1 MHQVNQLKV
10 AKVVKYIL
18 VALAISILS
27 FLAQS
32 AFAQGEIEIA
42 LFLLVGIFGI
52 GITYLTKISIPLKFF
67 LPGLLFLAAFAL
79 GPVLYTLVMSGFQYQ
94 TGNYISKDAAIERI
108 TLLGVEP
115 DEAGTTFD
123 VVVGR
128 DASGDFA
135 VLASDPFVTNQYFI
149 ASESN
154 LVPVDPASLELD
166 SDGIAQGGSGFKPL
180 ANKELRRVDQEL
192 TQIRFKYQG
201 DYFLQLEGSDI
212 AAVKRQKLEYL
223 RDSDQFRNLIDGT
236 LYSDNGLGNYANL
249 ENPEDVIQPGWRSP
263 IWFSHYI
270 DLFTDSK
277 VRAPLVKVFIW
288 TVIFASLTVLTQF
301 SLGLLVALAMNRPI
315 WGRRIY
321 RSIFILPYAMP
332 SIMSILIWGG
342 MFDTE
347 FGAINNLFNSDV
359 AWFQNANFA
368 RAAVIIVN
376 LWLGFPYF
384 YLVSSGAL
392 QAIPSELSE
401 AAAIDGASGRQT
413 FWRITLPLLLQV
425 LSPLLVASFAF
436 NFNNFN
442 LIYLLTGGGPRND
455 LDGEIAGATDILI
468 SYTYR
473 IAFGT
478 NIQNLGLASAISV
491 IIFIIVASISLY
503 GIKKSKVLD
512 SFK

>member
-1 MHQVNQLKV
+1 LNRLKV
-10 AKVVKYIL
+10 AKLIKYIL

-42 LFLLVGIFGI
+42 LFLAVSILAI
-52 GITYLTKISIPLKFF
+52 GITYLTKLSVPLKFF
-67 LPGLLFLAAFAL
+67 LPGLLFLAAFSL
-79 GPVLYTLVMSGFQYQ
+79 GPVLYTLGMSGFQFQ

-108 TLLGVEP
+108 KLLGVQS
-115 DEAGTTFD
+115 DESGTTFD
-123 VVVGR
+123 VIAGR
-128 DASGDFA
+128 DESGNFA
-135 VLASDPFVTNQYFI
+135 LLASDPFVTKQYFI
-149 ASESN
+149 STPNN
-154 LVPVDPASLELD
+154 LIKLD
-166 SDGIAQGGSGFKPL
+166 SFTLALNSDGIATEAPGFKPFT
-180 ANKELRRVDQEL
+180 NQELRQVDQTL
-192 TQIRFKYQG
+192 VTTRFKY
-201 DYFLQLEGSDI
+201 DDPFFLQLEGSSL
-212 AAVKRQKLEYL
+212 AAVKQQKLEYL
-223 RDSDQFRNLIDGT
+223 DATDQFRNLLSGDI
-236 LYSDNGLGNYANL
+236 YSDNGRGNYVA
-249 ENPEDVIQPGWRSP
+249 ENNVDDILQPGWRSP

-270 DLFTDSK
+270 DLFSDPK

-288 TVIFASLTVLTQF
+288 TVIFAFLTVLTQF

-359 AWFQNANFA
+359 AWFQNPNFA

-401 AAAIDGASGRQT
+401 AAAIDGATGKQT
-413 FWRITLPLLLQV
+413 FWKITLPLLLQV
-425 LSPLLVASFAF
+425 LAPLLVASFAF

-503 GIKKSKVLD
+503 GIRKSKVLE

>member
-1 MHQVNQLKV
+1 MNQLKV
-10 AKVVKYIL
+10 AKLFKYIA
-18 VALAISILS
+18 VALVIAILS

-32 AFAQGEIEIA
+32 AFAQGELEIA
-42 LFLLVGIFGI
+42 LFLLVAILGV

-94 TGNYISKDAAIERI
+94 TGNYISKESAIERI
-108 TLLGVEP
+108 TTLGVEP
-115 DEAGTTFD
+115 DQAGTTFD

-128 DASGDFA
+128 DEDGNFA
-135 VLASDPFVTNQYFI
+135 ILASDPFVTNQYFI
-149 ASESN
+149 ASESE
-154 LVPVDPASLELD
+154 LVPVDPSSLELD
-166 SDGIAQGGSGFKPL
+166 SDGIAQSGPGFEPL
-180 ANKELRRVDQEL
+180 GNRELRRIDQKL
-192 TQIRFKYQG
+192 TQIRFEYQG
-201 DYFLQLEGSDI
+201 EYFLQLEGSDI

-223 RDSDQFRNLIDGT
+223 SDSDQFRNLIDGT
-236 LYSDNGLGNYANL
+236 LYSDNGLGNYANTD
-249 ENPEDVIQPGWRSP
+249 NPEDVLQPGWRSP

-301 SLGLLVALAMNRPI
+301 ALGLLVALAMNRPI

-413 FWRITLPLLLQV
+413 F
-425 LSPLLVASFAF
+425 
-436 NFNNFN
+436 
-442 LIYLLTGGGPRND
+442 
-455 LDGEIAGATDILI
+455 
-468 SYTYR
+468 
-473 IAFGT
+473 
-478 NIQNLGLASAISV
+478 
-491 IIFIIVASISLY
+491 
-503 GIKKSKVLD
+503 
-512 SFK
+512 